1 MFVEERHQKILHLL
15 QENEKVKVKELSKR
29 FEVTED
35 CIRKDL
41 ASMEAKD
48 LLKRTYGGA
57 VLPDTMHPGHTN
69 FVSTRKDKNIKEKQ
83 QIAKKAVKLIRP
95 GDMIFLDISTINIE
109 LAKEIQKQELEIT
122 VISCMMDIAQIF
134 SQTKKVKFIL
144 LGGEF
149 NRAQNGFLGE
159 LTIQMMKKFRFDA
172 CFMGVVG
179 ADVQNDEIM
188 TYVPEDGIMKSYAM
202 KRSRRR
208 YLVMENCKFDFKAN
222 YVYTTFEDVDGI
234 LCEEKPSKKISEKL
248 KEYQV
253 EVIE

>member
-1 MFVEERHQKILHLL
+1 
-15 QENEKVKVKELSKR
+15 
-29 FEVTED
+29 
-35 CIRKDL
+35 
-41 ASMEAKD
+41 
-48 LLKRTYGGA
+48 
-57 VLPDTMHPGHTN
+57 
-69 FVSTRKDKNIKEKQ
+69 
-83 QIAKKAVKLIRP
+83 
-95 GDMIFLDISTINIE
+95 MIFLDTSTTNIE

-134 SQTKKVKFIL
+134 AQTKKVKFIL

-149 NRAQNGFLGE
+149 NQSQNGFLGE
-159 LTIQMMKKFRFDA
+159 LTVQMMKNFRFDI

-179 ADVQNDEIM
+179 ADVENDEVM
-188 TYVPEDGIMKSYAM
+188 TYVPEDGIMKSHAM